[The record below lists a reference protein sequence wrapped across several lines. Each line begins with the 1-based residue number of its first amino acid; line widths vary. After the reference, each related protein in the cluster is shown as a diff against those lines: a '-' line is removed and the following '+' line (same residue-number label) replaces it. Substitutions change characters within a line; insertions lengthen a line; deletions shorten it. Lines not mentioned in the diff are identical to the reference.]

1 MLYYVHNNV
10 MTIAHMQLYLGKMWA
25 LVVFFA
31 VLLISG
37 TSMVCMYNYTHY
49 KQLHNRQIY

>member
-37 TSMVCMYNYTHY
+37 TSMVCMYNYTVIIGRY
-49 KQLHNRQIY
+49 TNVIA